1 MRFFHSDIWKR
12 LRGDGVKRANVFAGQ
27 HSRTR
32 PRIMRAR
39 WSFPALRSHDR
50 EKEKA
55 KRRRQIATGQLRI
68 ENGLERHLSPEEI
81 TERAS

>member
-12 LRGDGVKRANVFAGQ
+12 LRGEGVKRANVFAGQ
-27 HSRTR
+27 HRRMS

-39 WSFPALRSHDR
+39 WAFPALRSHDR
-50 EKEKA
+50 EKENA
-55 KRRRQIATGQLRI
+55 KRRRQIAMGQLRV

-81 TERAS
+81 MERAS